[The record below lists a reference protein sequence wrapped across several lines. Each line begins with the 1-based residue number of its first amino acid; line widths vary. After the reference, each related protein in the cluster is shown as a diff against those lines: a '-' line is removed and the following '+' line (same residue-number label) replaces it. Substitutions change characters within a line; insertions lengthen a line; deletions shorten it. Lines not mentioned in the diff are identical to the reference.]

1 MNEYLDES
9 KQQKLSMRMEQNL
22 LNVDSLRR
30 AREMNISQTN

>member
-1 MNEYLDES
+1 MNEYLDEG